1 MTIALPRSRGPGDF
15 GPRPLSWGACLG
27 ALCVPAIWIFA
38 SYYTGIDG
46 DARIYMARALADL
59 DPNGVGRDIMFALD
73 GQSAFTIFRVL
84 AAKLV
89 ASLGPANAALALA
102 LLNMAAWFAAMTA
115 LASRFA
121 SGRALAVLLVCAAVL
136 PCSYGFYPLMGSR
149 EIIAVPRP
157 LSEAGVLFALA
168 ALCAGRVWLAL
179 ALLGAAAL
187 LHPIMALPGFAVVF
201 LVQGRQDRRWF
212 VALAL
217 GLAAAAVAALAGLPL
232 FVRLTTVIDAPWR
245 ALLEDRNPYLF
256 VSHWHAASFSPL
268 AVQSVSVA
276 LGGLLTSGRR
286 RAILFAALAV
296 ACAGVAAGWLLG
308 DGLSLLLAV
317 QVQPWRALWLVAVL
331 AMPAFGLCLIELPK
345 RGPSGQIALGLLVFA
360 WITFD
365 TLPAS
370 PLAALLALALFVMPA
385 SRPLNFSRSFVVAI
399 WIILLAMAIALKWQ
413 DAALALEFVRSMP
426 ATRTDM
432 TGPLWRAGVLPWP
445 FVLVAVAWARWP
457 GTRFET
463 LLAASLL
470 VLLALLIALTWDA
483 RSPAS
488 KRVAS
493 NVHDAVL
500 ERMTASKP
508 GEVLWLNGDEEWY
521 WLGRPQW
528 ITFTHG
534 AGIVFSRPLAM
545 LWSERM
551 KLLISLGLADEG
563 RLRPWRAPAKIVVPV
578 LTASALAA
586 LCTRQDAPAWIVSPL
601 PAGWSLPPGLGG
613 SIWHAPVTQGVEAYV
628 DQRVEWYA
636 FDSYAVVACAG
647 NAALK
652 LSSP

>member
-1 MTIALPRSRGPGDF
+1 V
-15 GPRPLSWGACLG
+15 
-27 ALCVPAIWIFA
+27 LCVPAIWIFA

-73 GQSAFTIFRVL
+73 GQSAFTIFRIL

-89 ASLGPANAALALA
+89 ALLGPSNAALALA
-102 LLNMAAWFAAMTA
+102 LLNMAAWFTAMTA

-121 SGRALAVLLVCAAVL
+121 NGRALAVLLVCAAVL

-157 LSEAGVLFALA
+157 LSEAGILFALA
-168 ALCAGRVWLAL
+168 ALCAGRVWLSL
-179 ALLGAAAL
+179 VLLGAAAL
-187 LHPIMALPGFAVVF
+187 LHPIMALPGFGIVF
-201 LVQGRQDRRWF
+201 LVQGLQDRRWF
-212 VALAL
+212 AALAL
-217 GLAAAAVAALAGLPL
+217 GLAAAAAAALAGLPL

-276 LGGLLTSGRR
+276 LGAMLAGGRQQTV
-286 RAILFAALAV
+286 LFAALAV
-296 ACAGVAAGWLLG
+296 ACAGVAAGWVFG

-317 QVQPWRALWLVAVL
+317 QVQPWRSLWLVAVL
-331 AMPAFGLCLIELPK
+331 AMPAFGLCVLELPK
-345 RGPSGQIALGLLVFA
+345 RGQSGQIALGFLVFA

-370 PLAALLALALFVMPA
+370 PVAAFIALGLFLMPA
-385 SRPLNFSRSFVVAI
+385 SRPLNFSSSFVVAI
-399 WIILLAMAIALKWQ
+399 WIILLGMAIALKWQ
-413 DAALALEFVRSMP
+413 DAALTWDYLRSMP
-426 ATRTDM
+426 GVRTDV
-432 TGPLWRAGVLPWP
+432 TGPLWRAGLLPWP
-445 FVLVAVAWARWP
+445 FVLLAVAWARWP
-457 GTRFET
+457 DSRFEAV
-463 LLAASLL
+463 LAGSLL
-470 VLLALLIALTWDA
+470 ILLTVLIALTWDA

-488 KRVAS
+488 KRIAS
-493 NVHDAVL
+493 NVHDAAL
-500 ERMTASKP
+500 EAMLASKP

-563 RLRPWRAPAKIVVPV
+563 RLRPWRSPAKIVIPS
-578 LTASALAA
+578 LTPSAITA

-601 PAGWSLPPGLGG
+601 PEGWSLPPGFGG
-613 SIWHAPVTQGVEAYV
+613 SIWHAPVTQAAEAVV
-628 DQRVEWYA
+628 DQRVKWYI
-636 FDSYAVVACAG
+636 FDSYAAVPCAG

-652 LSSP
+652 LSPP